1 MGGGPYHAPPA
12 AYLAWHSVKWL
23 EFAHIG
29 PDGVLWLPGKPARAF
44 SRLFF
49 GYFPFWLREVLSLVF
64 AGCTGPVCC
73 RWTGSF
79 GCGHDII
86 AIFLIAQNQN

>member
-29 PDGVLWLPGKPARAF
+29 LDVVLWLPGKPARAF
-44 SRLFF
+44 CSLFC
-49 GYFPFWLREVLSLVF
+49 GYFPLWPREVLSLVF
-64 AGCTGPVCC
+64 SGFTGRYTADGQEHLVVI
-73 RWTGSF
+73 TT
-79 GCGHDII
+79 
-86 AIFLIAQNQN
+86 